1 MCVQVTSLQ
10 YRRLDVT
17 WEIVTPKGMMIKTV
31 KNDEPKYGKEYDVE
45 LMKEVVMKC
54 MRKEV

>member
-1 MCVQVTSLQ
+1 
-10 YRRLDVT
+10 
-17 WEIVTPKGMMIKTV
+17 MMIKTV